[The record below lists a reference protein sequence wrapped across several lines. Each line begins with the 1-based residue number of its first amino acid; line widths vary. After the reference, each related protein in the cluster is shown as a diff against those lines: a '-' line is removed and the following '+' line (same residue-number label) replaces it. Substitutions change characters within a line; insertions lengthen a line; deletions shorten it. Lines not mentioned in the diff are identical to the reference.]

1 MRDRATIYA
10 VEGDTWQWVFQCK
23 DGNGAAYDFGT
34 QQAVMQL
41 RRSIGDT
48 TPFADLAV
56 GAGIE
61 MDTPDAGSIRVSV
74 PSDVTVGVCRGA
86 PTVEVLTEL
95 KLKNTRAVGAD
106 AERSQRRSDC
116 CLERICMGASDDQR
130 WVADHPHSSV
140 GRDPT
145 EHHCAQQRDH
155 RVSAGPRI
163 KSACRAS
170 GHC

>member
-10 VEGDTWQWVFQCK
+10 VEGDTWQWVFECK

-34 QQAVMQL
+34 QEAVMQL

-48 TPFADLAV
+48 TPFADLTV

-74 PSDVTVGVCRGA
+74 PSNVTVGVCRGA

-95 KLKNTRAVGAD
+95 KLRNSSDPPVVTTLSALRVVVMRAGTKVTA
-106 AERSQRRSDC
+106 
-116 CLERICMGASDDQR
+116 
-130 WVADHPHSSV
+130 
-140 GRDPT
+140 
-145 EHHCAQQRDH
+145 
-155 RVSAGPRI
+155 
-163 KSACRAS
+163 
-170 GHC
+170 